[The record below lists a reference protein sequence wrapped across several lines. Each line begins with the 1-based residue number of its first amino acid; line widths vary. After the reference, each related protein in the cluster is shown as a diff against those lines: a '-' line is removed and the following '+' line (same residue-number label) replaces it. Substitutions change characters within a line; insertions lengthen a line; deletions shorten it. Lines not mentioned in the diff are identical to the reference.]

1 MGPVSL
7 TIMRA
12 GLQVLQ
18 WLLWGTAGLLLLL
31 LITQSLR
38 GDSDAVPTTI
48 LMLAGFFGLAGGAC
62 WYARRFFAEPEN

>member
-18 WLLWGTAGLLLLL
+18 WLLWGTAGLLLVLVV
-31 LITQSLR
+31 TQSIR
-38 GDSDAVPTTI
+38 GDSDAVPGTN
-48 LMLAGFFGLAGGAC
+48 LMLAGFFAVAGTAC
-62 WYARRFFAEPEN
+62 WYARRFFNEPQ